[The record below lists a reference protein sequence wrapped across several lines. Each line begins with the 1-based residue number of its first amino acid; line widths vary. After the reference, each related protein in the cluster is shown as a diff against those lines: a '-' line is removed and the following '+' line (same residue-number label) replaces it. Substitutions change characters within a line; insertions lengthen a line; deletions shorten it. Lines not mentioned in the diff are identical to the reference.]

1 MSSHYRA
8 SSSLR
13 HVVFGT
19 PSNNDALTIRFG
31 CQQGVFERRGIDL
44 ELKTL
49 FGGPA
54 IADAFHSGTIEV
66 GSLGSPSALVP
77 MSKGARFQVRETR
90 DASCYFGTKAATV
103 PPSTGVTVPVT

>member
-31 CQQGVFERRGIDL
+31 CQQGVFERLGIDL

-54 IADAFHSGTIEV
+54 LDIPGLELALQMMHE
-66 GSLGSPSALVP
+66 LGGIDRRVTVDSFCDF
-77 MSKGARFQVRETR
+77 RFQ
-90 DASCYFGTKAATV
+90 
-103 PPSTGVTVPVT
+103 